1 VRRKMKRMEARGE
14 GGEERGSSS
23 QIVGKGGEDAV
34 YRISTV
40 IGNSLTE
47 GFVRSCF

>member
-1 VRRKMKRMEARGE
+1 VRRKMKRIEAGGE
-14 GGEERGSSS
+14 GGRRER
-23 QIVGKGGEDAV
+23 VVVPNRWERGEDAV